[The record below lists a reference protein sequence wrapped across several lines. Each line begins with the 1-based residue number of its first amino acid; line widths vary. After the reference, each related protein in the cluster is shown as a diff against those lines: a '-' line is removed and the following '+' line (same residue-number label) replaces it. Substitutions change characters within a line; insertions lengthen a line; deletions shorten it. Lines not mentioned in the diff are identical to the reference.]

1 MRRQARRP
9 AESAAREGLGFP
21 SELLGTTFNSR
32 ARGRGGNVM
41 RISLRFSVVLGL
53 ILSAVLSGHL
63 CARAQSTAT
72 LTGTLTDPSGAAVAR
87 AAVSAERLPAPG
99 NLQRATS
106 GDDGR
111 FTLSLAPGKY
121 RVGTTHQPFPRV
133 EEDQALTAAETP
145 ELRIRPELERP
156 PAPGVVSPHPEPAAG
171 EAIPA
176 PVSAV

>member
-41 RISLRFSVVLGL
+41 RISFPFSVVLGL

-63 CARAQSTAT
+63 CARAQSTTT
-72 LTGTLTDPSGAAVAR
+72 LTGTLTDPSGAAIAR

-99 NLQRATS
+99 NLQRAMS

-121 RVGTTHQPFPRV
+121 RVRITHPSFARV
-133 EEDQALTAAETP
+133 EEELALTAGCEGRSEEHTS
-145 ELRIRPELERP
+145 ELQSPCNLVCRLLLEKKKKKK
-156 PAPGVVSPHPEPAAG
+156 
-171 EAIPA
+171 
-176 PVSAV
+176 